1 MSLSTTLELC
11 LGQESATTQWESKV
25 RNFNSF
31 AVHESGVFNCSTMT
45 YAVDIPPTRTFNAS
59 MYPILS
65 SLLGQSLNKATGTP
79 KLDEELAGHVRQNE
93 PGHQLQ
99 ATSLHD
105 SEIQQLSDLKSVDLS
120 SSDPSLSDHE
130 PQLPQTNLPIGMRGF
145 CAMYATIEEPPSD
158 DLTGDDCYG
167 HFDFSSDPDPERPP
181 KLRDRCDDFN
191 SGSDDVNF
199 NIFSTKPCH
208 RPMFPSPGQHLRYRY
223 RLVRCYR
230 HHRRGRRRSRYVS
243 RNYRSRLENCYDLL
257 CSCLYF
263 CTRRLV
269 HPADALSFDEA
280 DYDVKF
286 AEAERQQLR
295 LIRHDI
301 SHGHRYV
308 RLRMLFLTFPPSVGG
323 EVR

>member
-1 MSLSTTLELC
+1 MKPFASAPPFKKGTKTLTTQDAGDRYRTRIATPVHLHHSNPLQHRTRAFSQVMSLSTPLELC

-31 AVHESGVFNCSTMT
+31 AVHESGVFNCSTINCST
-45 YAVDIPPTRTFNAS
+45 IAYAVNTDYAVDIPPTRTFNAS

-79 KLDEELAGHVRQNE
+79 KLHEELAGHVRQNE

-99 ATSLHD
+99 ETSLH
-105 SEIQQLSDLKSVDLS
+105 EIQQLSDLKSVDLS

-181 KLRDRCDDFN
+181 SDCPNCRRDD
-191 SGSDDVNF
+191 
-199 NIFSTKPCH
+199 H
-208 RPMFPSPGQHLRYRY
+208 
-223 RLVRCYR
+223 
-230 HHRRGRRRSRYVS
+230 HHRG
-243 RNYRSRLENCYDLL
+243 
-257 CSCLYF
+257 
-263 CTRRLV
+263 
-269 HPADALSFDEA
+269 DE
-280 DYDVKF
+280 
-286 AEAERQQLR
+286 
-295 LIRHDI
+295 
-301 SHGHRYV
+301 S
-308 RLRMLFLTFPPSVGG
+308 
-323 EVR
+323 